1 MISKFW
7 FDGKLSEDVGFI
19 KLKASSTNPAE
30 ETMTRLVK
38 TIYALSNRWTVITGD
53 QTTYELPVSIRNKRC
68 DKFVNVI
75 LLLGGFHLAQK
86 YVG

>member
-1 MISKFW
+1 MSLNFITLFIYLFIYLFTLHFRTWYVKTFISKFW

-38 TIYALSNRWTVITGD
+38 TIYALSNRWTVIT
-53 QTTYELPVSIRNKRC
+53 VIRPHIN
-68 DKFVNVI
+68 F
-75 LLLGGFHLAQK
+75 Q
-86 YVG
+86 